1 MNQIPAK
8 LANYTINRV
17 YYKAAGYSLNMF
29 IPPLETIYGDMKYT
43 VNPNAILYLTL
54 PWPKDPEAN
63 RSGRSFAIRTWNQ
76 RKVLRLLNEAIEWFT
91 TIEDL
96 YMTNEGTLYF
106 NMKYKDLCVKYAPKP
121 FEPPQAFKITP
132 IAIEYGNGKYQEGVR
147 FHINTIENFME
158 LTRDELEEL
167 FDVLAQFNFGVETQ
181 VCYQALLMSFLNKG
195 MISADDHRR
204 KITNNFS

>member
-1 MNQIPAK
+1 MNQVPAK
-8 LANYTINRV
+8 LANYTINRM
-17 YYKAAGYSLNMF
+17 YYKSAKYSFNMF

-43 VNPNAILYLTL
+43 VNPNVILYLTL

-63 RSGRSFAIRTWNQ
+63 KSGRSFAIRVWNQ
-76 RKVLRLLNEAIEWFT
+76 RKILRLIGQALDWFT
-91 TIEDL
+91 AIEDL
-96 YMTNEGTLYF
+96 YMINEGTLYF

-132 IAIEYGNGKYQEGVR
+132 IALEYGNGKYQEGVR

-158 LTRDELEEL
+158 LTREELEEL
-167 FDVLAQFNFGVETQ
+167 FDILAQFNFGVEAM

-195 MISADDHRR
+195 MTSADDHRR
-204 KITNNFS
+204 KITNGFT